1 MVCRNGAGWWVCGQ
15 LWVLWIVKAEVT
27 VEAETP
33 AFKQSTQHYF
43 FKKQPLPVVES
54 VEEEDDPGVA
64 VENAPSS
71 SEDEENT
78 VEESEEKA
86 GLRERVKNA
95 LNELER

>member
-1 MVCRNGAGWWVCGQ
+1 MTRASR
-15 LWVLWIVKAEVT
+15 LRM
-27 VEAETP
+27 P
-33 AFKQSTQHYF
+33 
-43 FKKQPLPVVES
+43 
-54 VEEEDDPGVA
+54 
-64 VENAPSS
+64 PSS

>member
-1 MVCRNGAGWWVCGQ
+1 MKFTSKNRCTWFDN
-15 LWVLWIVKAEVT
+15 
-27 VEAETP
+27 
-33 AFKQSTQHYF
+33 SS
-43 FKKQPLPVVES
+43 KKQPLPVVES

-71 SEDEENT
+71 SEDEDNT
-78 VEESEEKA
+78 VEESDEKA

>member
-1 MVCRNGAGWWVCGQ
+1 M
-15 LWVLWIVKAEVT
+15 
-27 VEAETP
+27 
-33 AFKQSTQHYF
+33 TQASR
-43 FKKQPLPVVES
+43 LRM
-54 VEEEDDPGVA
+54 
-64 VENAPSS
+64 PSS